1 MTTANEPASPPGSAA
16 ARKFHEKLTPL
27 TRSVEAESIQVREE
41 GGVTTLTFSLSS
53 ETPVERWFGKEI
65 LSHEAGA
72 IRMDRIKRG
81 AMPLLFNHNFD
92 DPIGMIDAGRIENK
106 RLIVDAHLFDTA
118 RAKEVRAMISGG
130 LRNASTGYRLHVVE
144 EDKDE
149 DTYTARDWE
158 PHEASIVTVPADFSI
173 GVGRSLGQELEV
185 RMLRASPSL
194 VVSTQSAQAAKGAVM
209 TDQVTAAAGANA
221 ERSVNIMEGNNS
233 AQETERGRIAGI
245 NNLCKSFKLEESYR
259 AEAVSN
265 GTSLEKVTEE
275 IYSFVQMREANNP
288 KVPSKIGIS
297 EREAKQFSFA
307 RALMAASTGK
317 WTDAGFE
324 MECSRAISQKTGKP
338 IEPNKFYV
346 PYEVQEARRDL
357 TVATASAGGYLV
369 ATQNVSFIELLR
381 NRTVAFRLGA
391 QRLPGLVGSVTIP
404 KQTAAATLV
413 WLANEASTVTESAQ
427 TFGQLALTPKTVG
440 AYIEISRQLLLQ
452 SQPAAEQIA
461 MSDVANVA
469 SIAVDLSVLS
479 GSGASGQPTGITNTG
494 SIGAFTG
501 TSLASPGVLDAMS
514 DVAAA
519 NVNPV
524 APGYVTTA
532 AVAALLMARPELPS
546 TGTTRLWTGSMWDGA
561 LFGTRA
567 MSSAQ
572 MASATMIFGDWDK
585 VVVGEW
591 GTLEIETNPYAN
603 FQAGIIG
610 IRALITIDVGVRYA
624 GAFSLASSIT

>member
-16 ARKFHEKLTPL
+16 ARKFPEKLTPL

-324 MECSRAISQKTGKP
+324 MECSRAIYQKTGKP

-404 KQTAAATLV
+404 KQTAAATPV

-532 AVAALLMARPELPS
+532 AVAALLMARPELPT